1 MGIPRIDGAYTRFTA
16 PPPPPA
22 PPPRQHEVR
31 HGESIATIAKAEGT
45 TAQKLLAA
53 NPQVVNPDVLYPGQR
68 INLPAEA
75 PAANAASA
83 NSIEVKPET
92 NTRTGD
98 EANGTKSTATSGVA
112 VNDQGGSVSGS
123 QTDKTTRTDPAGTAE
138 TSSTSRSGSVG
149 VDTEKGTV
157 SVTGGL
163 GFSEGLKSA
172 KGYGVSFGVNA
183 ESTVVAGRKTTDGV
197 TTYSASADVSVTLKA
212 GADVKQAGL
221 EVGHTEGI
229 RSSYEVSM
237 PEQVARNTDLT
248 KVNPFDPDSMPTGTV
263 IKLDGSHYSGNEFKA
278 TFRNIA
284 AESKIA
290 NFEGSSLLV
299 EKTGTDLVRV
309 TTGPTEAIEAY
320 NGIGVDFEVAKVMLG
335 RSDQLDGATLKT
347 AEFNLASA
355 DGRAAYNDYLATGKM
370 PTDNGNGV
378 SDVATIEKVDFSS
391 QTKLEAKLGPIKLG
405 LDGAKNTGNSVVT
418 THADGTKSATTDLQ
432 YSDNVPMTL
441 SRKFDASGNEIMSER
456 RYSYTIE
463 ADDNV
468 AQLLNAAQG
477 GGRENA
483 ASGPVKGGDTV
494 VLTYTEAE
502 MGELL
507 GHADKAL
514 EAAQGMDFQLSTLI
528 KDYDGNTVKT
538 WDFALGMARNL
549 GATDYGTAE
558 RLFRISEGADGQ
570 SFDDNAVALPGTVT
584 IVARTG

>member
-1 MGIPRIDGAYTRFTA
+1 MKIPYLDGAPVRLA
-16 PPPPPA
+16 PPPPP
-22 PPPRQHEVR
+22 PKQVEVR
-31 HGESIATIAKAEGT
+31 HGDSIATIAKAEGVS
-45 TAQKLLAA
+45 AQKLLAA
-53 NPQVVNPDVLYPGQR
+53 NPQVLNPDVLYPGQR
-68 INLPAEA
+68 LDLPASPPSA
-75 PAANAASA
+75 DASNG
-83 NSIEVKPET
+83 NSVGVTPEQT
-92 NTRTGD
+92 TRTGD
-98 EANGTKSTATSGVA
+98 QANGTASKTANGVSATDSGGAVSNSRTETTTSTDA
-112 VNDQGGSVSGS
+112 D
-123 QTDKTTRTDPAGTAE
+123 GTKQ
-138 TSSTSRSGSVG
+138 TSSASSNTSVG
-149 VDTEKGTV
+149 VDVDKGTV
-157 SVTGGL
+157 SLTNGG

-172 KGYGVSFGVNA
+172 KGYGVTFGVDA
-183 ESTVVAGRKTTDGV
+183 QSTLVAGKKTTDGV

-212 GADVKQAGL
+212 GADIKQAGL

-229 RSSYEVSM
+229 KGSFEVSM
-237 PEQVARNTDLT
+237 PEQIARGTDLT
-248 KVNPFDPDSMPTGTV
+248 TVNPFDPDSMPTGTV

-284 AESKIA
+284 AESKIT

-335 RSDQLDGATLKT
+335 RSDKLDGATLKT

-370 PTDNGNGV
+370 PTENGNGV
-378 SDVATIEKVDFSS
+378 ADVATIEKLDFSS

-418 THADGTKSATTDLQ
+418 TNADGTASATTDLQ

-441 SRKFDASGNEIMSER
+441 SQKFDASGNEIMSER

-483 ASGPVKGGDTV
+483 ASGPVKAGDTV
-494 VLTYTEAE
+494 VLSYTEAE

-514 EAAQGMDFQLSTLI
+514 EATQGMDFKLNTLV

-549 GATDYGTAE
+549 GGSDYGTAE

-584 IVARTG
+584 IAERTG

>member
-1 MGIPRIDGAYTRFTA
+1 MKVPYLDGAPVRLA
-16 PPPPPA
+16 PPPPP
-22 PPPRQHEVR
+22 PPKQVEVR
-31 HGESIATIAKAEGT
+31 YGDSIATIAKAEGVS
-45 TAQKLLAA
+45 AQKLLAA
-53 NPQVVNPDVLYPGQR
+53 NPQVLNPDVLYPGQR
-68 INLPAEA
+68 LNLPAGAAAAEPDNGNSVSVA
-75 PAANAASA
+75 PEQA
-83 NSIEVKPET
+83 
-92 NTRTGD
+92 TRTGD
-98 EANGTKSTATSGVA
+98 TANGTTSKTTTGIGATDG
-112 VNDQGGSVSGS
+112 GGSASTS
-123 QTDKTTRTDPAGTAE
+123 RSDTTTRTDADGTKRTSG
-138 TSSTSRSGSVG
+138 TSSNGSIA
-149 VDTEKGTV
+149 VDTDKGTV
-157 SVTGGL
+157 SLSGGG

-172 KGYGVSFGVNA
+172 KGYGVSFGIDA
-183 ESTVVAGRKTTDGV
+183 QSTVVAGQKTTDGV
-197 TTYSASADVSVTLKA
+197 TTYTASADVSVTLKA

-229 RSSYEVSM
+229 KGSYEVSM
-237 PEQVARNTDLT
+237 PEQIARGTDLAT
-248 KVNPFDPDSMPTGTV
+248 VNPFDPDSMPTGTV

-284 AESKIA
+284 AESKIT

-299 EKTGTDLVRV
+299 EKTGTDTVRV

-320 NGIGVDFEVAKVMLG
+320 NGFGVDFEVAKVMLG
-335 RSDQLDGATLKT
+335 RNDKLDGATLKT

-370 PTDNGNGV
+370 PADNGNGV

-391 QTKLEAKLGPIKLG
+391 QTRLEAKLGPIKLG

-418 THADGTKSATTDLQ
+418 TNADGTKSATTDLQ

-441 SRKFDASGNEIMSER
+441 SQKFDASGNEILSEH
-456 RYSYTIE
+456 RYSYTIK
-463 ADDNV
+463 ADDNI
-468 AQLLNAAQG
+468 AQLLNAAQV

-514 EAAQGMDFQLSTLI
+514 EATQGMDFQLNALV

-549 GATDYGTAE
+549 GGTDYGTAE

-570 SFDDNAVALPGTVT
+570 SFDDNAVGLPGTVT
-584 IVARTG
+584 IAARTG